1 MSGVGIEVRGAVSVA
16 RRSDGRP
23 VLDGIDLIV
32 APGDRH
38 GIVGDSGSGKTSLL
52 RAILGRLPLATGVI
66 RVDGVPVSAA
76 TPAQR
81 GAVARRIGFVPQDA
95 QGALD
100 PSMAVWRSVTEGLRI
115 AGRVSRRDARVAAD
129 GLLARVGL
137 EPNLADRLPSELS
150 GGQCQRVCIAR
161 AIAEGPG
168 LIVADEPTS
177 ALDPLVQKDILELLA
192 DVRAASGATLL
203 LVSHDADVVRC
214 LCDSVTTIE
223 SGRVV

>member
-1 MSGVGIEVRGAVSVA
+1 
-16 RRSDGRP
+16 
-23 VLDGIDLIV
+23 
-32 APGDRH
+32 
-38 GIVGDSGSGKTSLL
+38 
-52 RAILGRLPLATGVI
+52 
-66 RVDGVPVSAA
+66 
-76 TPAQR
+76 
-81 GAVARRIGFVPQDA
+81 
-95 QGALD
+95 
-100 PSMAVWRSVTEGLRI
+100 MAVWRSVTEGLRI